1 MILMN
6 LKNVSMG
13 YGGPLLL
20 ENVNLQ
26 IEQGERI
33 SLIGR
38 NGEGKSTLIKILMG
52 QVSPDHGSVGISH
65 GIRRACLSQEVPETI
80 TGSVFDVVASG
91 YGDAATILSEFY
103 HTSQLLSGNEDP
115 KLFQKLEGF
124 QKTLDETDG
133 WKMEQKVNQVVTR
146 LTLEPNAVFDHLSA
160 GLKRRVLLAKALVSD
175 PDLLLL
181 DEPTNH
187 LDIRAIEYLE
197 EYLAS
202 YRGTLLFVTHDRMF
216 LKKLATRIIEMD
228 RGSLFNWKC
237 NYETF
242 LKRKESDLASEEKQ
256 NATFDKK
263 LEKEEKWIRQGVKAR
278 RTRNEGRVRE
288 LEKMR
293 ELRKQRRY
301 QIGSVRLQAQEA
313 EKSGKLVIEAEQI
326 TFQWDGRDIVRD
338 FSTTI
343 LRGDKVGIIGPNGV
357 GKTTLLKILL
367 GEIPPTHGTLRLGT
381 RIHVAYFDQLRA
393 RLDEDKT
400 VQDNICNGNDM
411 IIVNQKPRH
420 VIGYLQDFL
429 FTPAQARSPV
439 RTLSG
444 GERNRLLLASLFAKE
459 SNVLV
464 MDEPTND
471 LDMETLELL
480 EDLLLNYA
488 GTLLLISHD
497 RTFLN
502 NVVTSTLVFEDMGK
516 VTEYVGGYD
525 DWIAQRPAV
534 MSEEKQTPQ
543 VRKTIYTK
551 NTAKKLSYNEQRE
564 LNSFPEK
571 IDALEKEQGMLYA
584 AMSDPKF
591 YQREGTEILSIK
603 ERVAALERMLEE
615 AYARWEQLESKS

>member
-20 ENVNLQ
+20 ENINLQ

-52 QVSPDHGSVGISH
+52 EISPDHGSVGISQ
-65 GIRRACLSQEVPETI
+65 GIRRACLSQEVPEEI
-80 TGSVFDVVASG
+80 RGRVFDVVAGG
-91 YGDAATILSEFY
+91 YGDAANTLSKFY
-103 HTSQLLSGNEDP
+103 QTSQLISRNEDP
-115 KLFQKLEGF
+115 SLFRKLEDF
-124 QKTLDETDG
+124 QQTLDETDG

-146 LTLEPNAVFDHLSA
+146 LSLEPNAVFDHLSA

-202 YRGTLLFVTHDRMF
+202 YSGTLLFVTHDRMF

-228 RGSLFNWKC
+228 RGSLFHWKC
-237 NYETF
+237 NYETY
-242 LKRKESDLASEEKQ
+242 LKRKESDISSEEKQ

-263 LEKEEKWIRQGVKAR
+263 LAKEEKWIRQGVKAR

-301 QIGSVRLQAQEA
+301 QIGSVRLNAQEA

-326 TFQWDGRDIVRD
+326 VFQWDGRDIVRD

-367 GEIPPTHGTLRLGT
+367 GEIPPTHGTLRLGA
-381 RIHVAYFDQLRA
+381 RVHVAYFDQLRA
-393 RLDEDKT
+393 RLDENKT

-429 FTPAQARSPV
+429 FTPDRARSPV

-444 GERNRLLLASLFAKE
+444 GERNRLLLAALFAKE

-502 NVVTSTLVFEDMGK
+502 NVVTSTMVFEEMGK

-525 DWIAQRPAV
+525 DWIAQRSSV
-534 MSEEKQTPQ
+534 ISVEKQGLLAKKPAN
-543 VRKTIYTK
+543 TK
-551 NTAKKLSYNEQRE
+551 KFAKKLSFNEQRE
-564 LNSFPEK
+564 LNSLPGK
-571 IDALEKEQGMLYA
+571 IETLEKEQAMLYDV
-584 AMSDPKF
+584 MSDPNF
-591 YQREGTEILSIK
+591 YQKEGAEILSIK
-603 ERVAALERMLEE
+603 ERAEALEQMLEE
-615 AYARWEQLESKS
+615 AFARWEQLESKT

>member
-6 LKNVSMG
+6 LQNVSMG

-20 ENVNLQ
+20 ENINLQ

-52 QVSPDHGSVGISH
+52 EVSPDHGSVGISQ
-65 GIRRACLSQEVPETI
+65 GICRACLPQEVPEEI
-80 TGSVFDVVASG
+80 SGSVFNVVASG
-91 YGDAATILSEFY
+91 YGDAATTLSGFY
-103 HTSQLLSGNEDP
+103 QTSQLISKNEDP
-115 KLFQKLEGF
+115 SLFRKLEDF
-124 QKTLDETDG
+124 QQTLDETDG

-146 LTLEPNAVFDHLSA
+146 LSLEPNAVFDHLSA

-202 YRGTLLFVTHDRMF
+202 YSGTLLFVTHDRMF
-216 LKKLATRIIEMD
+216 LKKLATRIVEMD
-228 RGSLFNWKC
+228 RGSLFHWRC
-237 NYETF
+237 NYETY
-242 LKRKESDLASEEKQ
+242 LKRKESDLSSEEKQ

-263 LEKEEKWIRQGVKAR
+263 LAKEEKWIRQGVKAR

-301 QIGSVRLQAQEA
+301 QIGSVRLNAQEA
-313 EKSGKLVIEAEQI
+313 EKSGKLVMEAEQI

-367 GEIPPTHGTLRLGT
+367 GEIQPTRGTLRLGA
-381 RIHVAYFDQLRA
+381 RVHVAYFDQLRA

-429 FTPAQARSPV
+429 FTPDRARSPV

-444 GERNRLLLASLFAKE
+444 GERNRLLLAALFAKE

-480 EDLLLNYA
+480 EDLLLNYS

-502 NVVTSTLVFEDMGK
+502 NVVTSTLVFEEMGK

-525 DWIAQRPAV
+525 DWIAQRSSVIPLG
-534 MSEEKQTPQ
+534 KQEPSAKKP
-543 VRKTIYTK
+543 VYAKK
-551 NTAKKLSYNEQRE
+551 NAKKLSYSEQRE
-564 LNSFPEK
+564 LNSLPEK
-571 IDALEKEQGMLYA
+571 IETLEKEQAMLFA

-591 YQREGTEILSIK
+591 YQKESAEILSIK
-603 ERVAALERMLEE
+603 ERAGALEQMLEE
-615 AYARWEQLESKS
+615 AYARWERLESKI

>member
-20 ENVNLQ
+20 ENINLQ

-52 QVSPDHGSVGISH
+52 EISPDHGSVGISQ
-65 GIRRACLSQEVPETI
+65 GIRRACLSQEVPEEI
-80 TGSVFDVVASG
+80 KGRVFDVVASG
-91 YGDAATILSEFY
+91 YGDAANTLSKFY
-103 HTSQLLSGNEDP
+103 QTSQLISRNEDP
-115 KLFQKLEGF
+115 SLFRKLEDF
-124 QKTLDETDG
+124 QQTLDETDG

-146 LTLEPNAVFDHLSA
+146 LSLEPNAVFDHLSA

-202 YRGTLLFVTHDRMF
+202 YSGTLLFVTHDRMF

-228 RGSLFNWKC
+228 RGSLFHWKC
-237 NYETF
+237 NYETY
-242 LKRKESDLASEEKQ
+242 LKRKESDISSEEKQ

-263 LEKEEKWIRQGVKAR
+263 LAKEEKWIRQGVKAR

-301 QIGSVRLQAQEA
+301 QIGSVRLNAQEA

-326 TFQWDGRDIVRD
+326 VFQWDGRDIVRD

-381 RIHVAYFDQLRA
+381 RVHVAYFDQLRA
-393 RLDEDKT
+393 RLDENKT

-411 IIVNQKPRH
+411 IVVNQKPRH

-429 FTPAQARSPV
+429 FTPDRARSPV

-502 NVVTSTLVFEDMGK
+502 NVVTSTLVFEEMGR

-525 DWIAQRPAV
+525 DWIAQRSSVIPV
-534 MSEEKQTPQ
+534 EKQGTLTKKP
-543 VRKTIYTK
+543 VYTK
-551 NTAKKLSYNEQRE
+551 KFAKKLSFNEQRE
-564 LNSFPEK
+564 LNSLPGK
-571 IDALEKEQGMLYA
+571 IETLEKEQAMLYDV
-584 AMSDPKF
+584 MSDPNF
-591 YQREGTEILSIK
+591 YQKEGAEILSIK
-603 ERVAALERMLEE
+603 ERAEALEQMLEE
-615 AYARWEQLESKS
+615 SFARWEQLESKT